1 MTGQQPSQQSSVQ
14 SVRTRLAFVLALLR
28 QTLRDWS
35 DDNASRL
42 GAALA
47 FYAVFSLA
55 PLFMIAIA
63 IAGMFYEPSQV
74 RGEFDDQLTSLLG
87 EQAAKAVQ
95 DLLSAS
101 QGATSRAT
109 FAGSLMLLWGATG
122 LFSQLQ
128 QALNAIWEVRPKA
141 GRNWI
146 GIARTRLLP
155 FVMVVGAGIVLLAST
170 ILSAS
175 LQVAETWIVDRV
187 TGVDRVLQAGHFLL
201 SFLTICAVFA
211 VVFKY
216 VPDVKLRWSD
226 VGIGAM
232 VTAALFMA
240 GRWGIGLYLVHGGV
254 TSSFGA
260 AASLVVVLVWIYYS
274 AQVVF
279 LGAEFTQAYAR
290 MLGSLVEPSVEAE
303 SCVPAPRRDRR
314 IDVA

>member
-74 RGEFDDQLTSLLG
+74 RGEF
-87 EQAAKAVQ
+87 
-95 DLLSAS
+95 LLSAS

>member
-1 MTGQQPSQQSSVQ
+1 MTGQQSARSW
-14 SVRTRLAFVLALLR
+14 LASALALIR

-55 PLFMIAIA
+55 PLLVVVIA
-63 IAGMFYEPSQV
+63 IAGMFYEPNLV
-74 RGEFDDQLTSLLG
+74 RSEFDDQLTSLLG

-101 QGATSRAT
+101 HGATSRAT

-128 QALNAIWEVRPKA
+128 QALNAIWEVRPKR
-141 GRNWI
+141 GRSVI
-146 GIARTRLLP
+146 DIVRARMLP
-155 FVMVVGAGIVLLAST
+155 FIMVVGAGVVLLAST
-170 ILSAS
+170 VLSAS

-187 TGVDRVLQAGHFLL
+187 TGVDRILQAGHSLL

-216 VPDVKLRWSD
+216 VPDVKLRWTD
-226 VGIGAM
+226 VWIGAM
-232 VTAALFMA
+232 VTAALFIA
-240 GRWGIGLYLVHGGV
+240 GRWGIGLYLAHGGV
-254 TSSFGA
+254 ASSFGA

-290 MLGSLVEPSVEAE
+290 IRGSLVEPSGEAE
-303 SCVPAPRRDRR
+303 SCVPTPRRDRR

>member
-1 MTGQQPSQQSSVQ
+1 MTGQQSARSWL
-14 SVRTRLAFVLALLR
+14 TAAMALIR

-74 RGEFDDQLTSLLG
+74 RSEFDDQLTSLLG

-101 QGATSRAT
+101 QCATSRAT

-128 QALNAIWEVRPKA
+128 QALNAIWEVRPKS
-141 GRNWI
+141 GRSVI
-146 GIARTRLLP
+146 DIARTRLLP
-155 FVMVVGAGIVLLAST
+155 FMMVVGAGVVLLAST
-170 ILSAS
+170 VLSAS
-175 LQVAETWIVDRV
+175 LQVAETWLVDRV

-201 SFLTICAVFA
+201 SFLTICVMFA

-226 VGIGAM
+226 VWIGAM

-240 GRWGIGLYLVHGGV
+240 GRWGIGLYLAHGGV
-254 TSSFGA
+254 ANSFGA

-290 MLGSLVEPSVEAE
+290 MRGSLVEPSGEAE

-314 IDVA
+314 IDVM